1 MMLSILTQAED
12 VSAKAETFE
21 ISPAGRGWFL
31 TGRPTRL
38 SGYGFL
44 QVVELKTDAE
54 LSLKLQE
61 DHHRIT
67 EAEIKKDLKQQL
79 HSPETG

>member
-1 MMLSILTQAED
+1 MSL
-12 VSAKAETFE
+12 
-21 ISPAGRGWFL
+21 W
-31 TGRPTRL
+31 
-38 SGYGFL
+38 

-67 EAEIKKDLKQQL
+67 EAEIKKDLGQHAKNVRHRTEHALQAL
-79 HSPETG
+79 LITACV